1 MAGDGTSRVNT
12 EELLRAVGEITSI
25 KKSVAAN
32 TDAHF
37 RKLQDSYAGE
47 SADDIYAVAGQL
59 KKSSGAIITMLGNYE
74 KVLKELAGVYEDT
87 EKTVSRNAG
96 KLKFGGMR

>member
-12 EELLRAVGEITSI
+12 EELLRAVGEITY
-25 KKSVAAN
+25 
-32 TDAHF
+32 AHF

>member
-32 TDAHF
+32 TDAADAHF
-37 RKLQDSYAGE
+37 QNLQDS
-47 SADDIYAVAGQL
+47 YAVAGQL

>member
-32 TDAHF
+32 TDAAYAHF

-74 KVLKELAGVYEDT
+74 KVLKELAGVYEL
-87 EKTVSRNAG
+87 S
-96 KLKFGGMR
+96 LIHI

>member
-32 TDAHF
+32 TDAAYAHF

-59 KKSSGAIITMLGNYE
+59 KKSSGY
-74 KVLKELAGVYEDT
+74 YYH
-87 EKTVSRNAG
+87 AG
-96 KLKFGGMR
+96 KLRKGLKGISRCI